1 MYHLKQMNVDG
12 RNERVLIQISWVWL
26 IRINEGLY
34 QRKSDEI
41 TEVQIYSEATFSST
55 QMARLVMTSQMG
67 LKLLLVCVLAS
78 QCGPV
83 SGFFDWL
90 KPTQPGAPAL
100 APSLDPGLPEGDAQP
115 FEMTVADEKFLA
127 EAKNMELSPLDSC
140 HYRVIAQLKS
150 TCASLSEEQLAK
162 LGVVLFNCQA
172 EVEGRRTYPCTED
185 MSLKQCTADMDS
197 DTWNAYHI
205 VSNRARSVCYATR
218 QQHFRR
224 RAELTVNALISTAT
238 SQLDAMKDLKEG
250 QLELKDLTSASLE
263 RLLEGHS
270 ALVVQQGALWEGQE
284 QLETSLSSNLE
295 RLGQEK
301 ALIASGQELVA
312 QLIQG
317 ITHRMENVSE
327 QLKDQG
333 SEVQEGHK
341 AILDDLAEVSGR
353 AKDIYSKID
362 HSMSGFLQYQKLTA
376 QYYMDLMGKLERMN
390 GTLGTMLRYL
400 DNMQRC
406 LEERLHIIQGYLG
419 WAAGLSLAAVWT
431 CVVHA
436 GYFMLCAVV
445 LTFLRCPSFSR
456 AMLLFTV
463 PLNAVA
469 EVNHQPALDLP
480 SLSMLLLTLSLGT
493 GRVLC
498 VCCCPSHWKPQK
510 GYWLAMQVL
519 WACSQMRGKKIPRLL
534 PNQKTLEPESHHYP
548 HSCGPSSSTPQ
559 RDELDGLMEPGD
571 LLDQDSFMTGD
582 PCIAALSPSHAHYM
596 AEARFVPGMGS
607 LNHSTPRFKC
617 RPSLSAAVLGL
628 PQRNLGGMMDAVSK
642 SQSASPNQSL
652 ASNSSVSGRQL
663 CNGTT
668 RMGQQCKKWAVLGQE
683 YCHVHEGGYTS
694 YNRL

>member
-1 MYHLKQMNVDG
+1 MTSIKAAP
-12 RNERVLIQISWVWL
+12 RTALIQRGWVKCGRHISVKCIQVSPFPL
-26 IRINEGLY
+26 GFGSKVVHCIGDTVPGHRQHNHGL
-34 QRKSDEI
+34 DI
-41 TEVQIYSEATFSST
+41 WAMATFSST

-419 WAAGLSLAAVWT
+419 WAGLSLAAVWT

-480 SLSMLLLTLSLGT
+480 SLSMLLLTLSL
-493 GRVLC
+493 
-498 VCCCPSHWKPQK
+498 

>member
-1 MYHLKQMNVDG
+1 MNMDE
-12 RNERVLIQISWVWL
+12 RNERVLIQISWGWL
-26 IRINEGLY
+26 IRINERLY
-34 QRKSDEI
+34 QRKSDET
-41 TEVQIYSEATFSST
+41 TEVQIHFEPTFSST
-55 QMARLVMTSQMG
+55 PMALPVMG
-67 LKLLLVCVLAS
+67 LILLLVCVLAS
-78 QCGPV
+78 RCGPV
-83 SGFFDWL
+83 SGLFDWL
-90 KPTQPGAPAL
+90 KQTQPGAPVL
-100 APSLDPGLPEGDAQP
+100 APSLVPGLPEGDAQP

-127 EAKNMELSPLDSC
+127 EAKNMELSTLDSC
-140 HYRVIAQLKS
+140 HYRVVAQLKS

-185 MSLKQCTADMDS
+185 MSLKQCTVDMDS

-263 RLLEGHS
+263 RLLKGHS
-270 ALVVQQGALWEGQE
+270 ALVAQQGALWEGQE

-327 QLKDQG
+327 QLKDQR

-341 AILDDLAEVSGR
+341 ALLDDLAEVSGR
-353 AKDIYSKID
+353 AKDIYSKMD
-362 HSMSGFLQYQKLTA
+362 HSMSGFLRYQKLTA
-376 QYYMDLMGKLERMN
+376 QYYMDLMGKLECMN

-419 WAAGLSLAAVWT
+419 WAGLSLAAVWT

-436 GYFMLCAVV
+436 GYFLLCAVV

-469 EVNHQPALDLP
+469 EVNQQPALDLP
-480 SLSMLLLTLSLGT
+480 SLSMLLLTLSL
-493 GRVLC
+493 
-498 VCCCPSHWKPQK
+498 

-519 WACSQMRGKKIPRLL
+519 WACSQMRGKKIPS
-534 PNQKTLEPESHHYP
+534 QKTLEPESHHYL
-548 HSCGPSSSTPQ
+548 HSCSPSSSTPQ
-559 RDELDGLMEPGD
+559 
-571 LLDQDSFMTGD
+571 
-582 PCIAALSPSHAHYM
+582 
-596 AEARFVPGMGS
+596 
-607 LNHSTPRFKC
+607 
-617 RPSLSAAVLGL
+617 
-628 PQRNLGGMMDAVSK
+628 
-642 SQSASPNQSL
+642 
-652 ASNSSVSGRQL
+652 SSVSGRQL
-663 CNGTT
+663 CNGIT
-668 RMGQQCKKWAVLGQE
+668 RMGQQCKKRAVLGQE

-694 YNRL
+694 YNCL

>member
-83 SGFFDWL
+83 SGLFDWL

-140 HYRVIAQLKS
+140 HYRVVAQLKS

-436 GYFMLCAVV
+436 GYLMLCAVV

-480 SLSMLLLTLSLGT
+480 SLSMLLLTLSL
-493 GRVLC
+493 
-498 VCCCPSHWKPQK
+498 

>member
-1 MYHLKQMNVDG
+1 
-12 RNERVLIQISWVWL
+12 
-26 IRINEGLY
+26 
-34 QRKSDEI
+34 
-41 TEVQIYSEATFSST
+41 
-55 QMARLVMTSQMG
+55 MAQPVMTSQLG
-67 LKLLLVCVLAS
+67 LILLVCVLAS
-78 QCGPV
+78 RCGPV
-83 SGFFDWL
+83 NGFFDWL

-100 APSLDPGLPEGDAQP
+100 APSLVPGLPGGDAQP
-115 FEMTVADEKFLA
+115 FEMTIADEKFLA

-140 HYRVIAQLKS
+140 HYRVVAQLKS

-224 RAELTVNALISTAT
+224 QSELTVNALISTAT

-250 QLELKDLTSASLE
+250 QLELKELTSASLE

-270 ALVVQQGALWEGQE
+270 ALEAQQGALWVGQE

-312 QLIQG
+312 QLIHG

-353 AKDIYSKID
+353 TKDIYSKI
-362 HSMSGFLQYQKLTA
+362 
-376 QYYMDLMGKLERMN
+376 
-390 GTLGTMLRYL
+390 
-400 DNMQRC
+400 
-406 LEERLHIIQGYLG
+406 
-419 WAAGLSLAAVWT
+419 GLSLAAVWT

-436 GYFMLCAVV
+436 GYFLLCAVV
-445 LTFLRCPSFSR
+445 LTFLHCPSFSR

-469 EVNHQPALDLP
+469 EVNQQPALDLA
-480 SLSMLLLTLSLGT
+480 SLSMLLLTLSL
-493 GRVLC
+493 
-498 VCCCPSHWKPQK
+498 

-519 WACSQMRGKKIPRLL
+519 WACSQMRGKKVPSLL
-534 PNQKTLEPESHHYP
+534 PPQKTLEPESHHVPHYHHP

-582 PCIAALSPSHAHYM
+582 PCIAALSPSHAHYI
-596 AEARFVPGMGS
+596 AEAKFVPVMAS
-607 LNHSTPRFKC
+607 PTHSTPRFKC
-617 RPSLSAAVLGL
+617 RPSLSAAVLEGL
-628 PQRNLGGMMDAVSK
+628 PQRNLGGMMDALSK

-668 RMGQQCKKWAVLGQE
+668 RMGQQCKKRAVLGQE
-683 YCHVHEGGYTS
+683 YCHVHESGYTS

>member
-1 MYHLKQMNVDG
+1 MNMDE
-12 RNERVLIQISWVWL
+12 RNERVLIQISWGWL
-26 IRINEGLY
+26 IRINERLY
-34 QRKSDEI
+34 QRKSDET
-41 TEVQIYSEATFSST
+41 TEVQIHFEPTFSST
-55 QMARLVMTSQMG
+55 PMALPVMG
-67 LKLLLVCVLAS
+67 LILLLVCVLAS
-78 QCGPV
+78 RCGPV
-83 SGFFDWL
+83 SGLFDWL
-90 KPTQPGAPAL
+90 KQTQPGAPVL
-100 APSLDPGLPEGDAQP
+100 APSLVPGLPEGDAQP

-127 EAKNMELSPLDSC
+127 EAKNMELSTLDSC
-140 HYRVIAQLKS
+140 HYRVVAQLKS

-185 MSLKQCTADMDS
+185 MSLKQCTVDMDS

-263 RLLEGHS
+263 RLLKGHS
-270 ALVVQQGALWEGQE
+270 ALVAQQGALWEGQE

-327 QLKDQG
+327 QLKDQR

-341 AILDDLAEVSGR
+341 ALLDDLAEVSGR
-353 AKDIYSKID
+353 AKDIYSKMD
-362 HSMSGFLQYQKLTA
+362 HSMSGFLRYQKLTA
-376 QYYMDLMGKLERMN
+376 QYYMDLMGKLECMN

-419 WAAGLSLAAVWT
+419 WAGLSLAAVWT

-436 GYFMLCAVV
+436 GYFLLCAVV

-469 EVNHQPALDLP
+469 EVNQQPALDLP
-480 SLSMLLLTLSLGT
+480 SLSMLLLTLSL
-493 GRVLC
+493 
-498 VCCCPSHWKPQK
+498 

-519 WACSQMRGKKIPRLL
+519 WACSQMRGKKIPS
-534 PNQKTLEPESHHYP
+534 QKTLEPESHHYL
-548 HSCGPSSSTPQ
+548 HSCSPSSSTPQ
-559 RDELDGLMEPGD
+559 RDELDGLMEPID

-582 PCIAALSPSHAHYM
+582 PCIAALSPYHAHYM
-596 AEARFVPGMGS
+596 AEARFVPVGS

-628 PQRNLGGMMDAVSK
+628 PQKNLGGMMDAVSK
-642 SQSASPNQSL
+642 SRSASPNQSL

-663 CNGTT
+663 CNGIT
-668 RMGQQCKKWAVLGQE
+668 RMGQQCKKRAVLGQE

-694 YNRL
+694 YNCL